1 MRLRCACFDLGVAEE
16 TRRSEESMRRQIEKV
31 APHTPDSRGD
41 PDTTP
46 GILLW

>member
-1 MRLRCACFDLGVAEE
+1 MQAFDLGVAEE
-16 TRRSEESMRRQIEKV
+16 TRRSEKSMRRQREKV
-31 APHTPDSRGD
+31 APRTPESRGD